1 MKPHFAHHPR
11 KRGVALV
18 TTVIVVAVLAVVAV
32 AFMQSTTTD
41 RLSARSVANYTRAR
55 LAADAG
61 LAVAEATLARAMTND
76 TFIVVA
82 NTNRQ
87 LFVGNGTN
95 STNFSY
101 TPAFSTSPNL
111 ASAVAPIV
119 TGGIPTTNVA
129 GGILFTNQMS
139 GGLSITSPAVS
150 WVFLTNAAG
159 QTNACF
165 AYWVEDL
172 GGKLDLALV
181 GATSAGDITN
191 ARRLTGTNP
200 AEIALWSF
208 FNPSSASDAGNAN
221 ATALTAARSN
231 LLTTAT
237 ARLVNSSVTTN
248 MLADFAVNLRH
259 DTNEPEVIPFGFGYA
274 DAGKAKYN
282 LNTNT
287 NAAGAARL
295 ADAIRR
301 NLPNFGNRSG
311 AMDPT
316 AYVNSIAASIVDYAD
331 TNDIPIADD
340 PNNPTYFG
348 IENIPWP
355 NELFDRIRF
364 TKYLPGSARIQ
375 IQLKDFVEVWN
386 MGNKEIAAGSSI
398 YISNNYD
405 LVLTFT
411 NPLIPNTSGPG
422 VGFEQKLKD
431 LQNRDMGNTTNWAM
445 YRAFTVTAP
454 IPPNGYAVLD
464 ADPDLNDG
472 FRHRSLTAV
481 VTNADWVAYAKEKTN
496 AVAAAAWQVTVTTN
510 NDKPNL
516 SFKARFGGQV
526 VQQSKGGRW
535 PNYLNPA
542 NDPPV
547 MEGGGEF
554 IFGNPVGFAS
564 QTKGWSS
571 GGVPLHSGG
580 DPRAQ
585 YFLSDPLRSQAYFNT
600 RGYASPGGRNWE
612 RANLATYPESEVQPG
627 KYWPDG
633 GHATS
638 TDRGQ
643 NPTSYTDSPMSFSN
657 TPATNNWVMFRNDT
671 GSYSNI
677 LELGNIY
684 DPMQWSDQ
692 SGSTV
697 ARQPGLWVNLTA
709 AATPDARFGGRN
721 TLRVGRWEFSKFNTN
736 GQRAS
741 QLLDLFAASTN
752 APGPGGVV
760 QAKVVGKINL
770 NTAGTNALRALVA
783 GVYQSADP
791 GLTPNGTNTMLS
803 TKAVRDF
810 INAVTNFRSQQ
821 PFFSTAQLAT
831 LTTNI
836 TSATWPA
843 SSVFGNASLL
853 SVTEWNDRAAENWFA
868 KVYPLSTVRSRNF
881 MVHVVGQA
889 LQTNGTTVLSTAR
902 KSYQICMEPVRATS
916 GSSAGFT
923 TNNIPRLLSVWDL

>member
-1 MKPHFAHHPR
+1 MKPHLAHHPR
-11 KRGVALV
+11 ERGVALV

-41 RLSARSVANYTRAR
+41 RLSARSVANYTRAS

-61 LAVAEATLARAMTND
+61 LAMAEATLARAMTND

-101 TPAFSTSPNL
+101 TPAFSTVSNL
-111 ASAVAPIV
+111 STAVSDIV
-119 TGGIPTTNVA
+119 TAAIPSTNVA
-129 GGILFTNQMS
+129 GGIIFTNALP
-139 GGLSITSPAVS
+139 GGLSITSPVVS

-159 QTNACF
+159 QTNARF

-172 GGKLDLALV
+172 GGKLDLSLV
-181 GATSAGDITN
+181 GATNAADITN

-208 FNPSSASDAGNAN
+208 FSPSSASDAGNAS

-287 NAAGAARL
+287 NAAGAAVL
-295 ADAIRR
+295 AGAISR

-316 AYVNSIAASIVDYAD
+316 AYVNSIAASMVDYAD

-355 NELFDRIRF
+355 NELFDRIKF
-364 TKYLPGSARIQ
+364 TRYAPGSGKIQ

-386 MGNKEIAAGSSI
+386 MGNKEIATGSSI

-411 NPLIPNTSGPG
+411 NPSIPNTSGAG

-431 LQNRDMGNTTNWAM
+431 LQNRDMGDTTNWAM
-445 YRAFTVTAP
+445 YRAFPVEAP
-454 IPPNGYAVLD
+454 IPPNGYAVLE
-464 ADPDLNDG
+464 ASKDLNGG
-472 FRHRSLTAV
+472 FLHRSLTAI
-481 VTNADWVAYAKEKTN
+481 VTNAAWVAYAKTN
-496 AVAAAAWQVTVTTN
+496 DFAAAAWQVTVTPA

-547 MEGGGEF
+547 TEGGGEF

-564 QTKGWSS
+564 QTAGWSS
-571 GGVPLHSGG
+571 GGVPKHSGG

-638 TDRGQ
+638 TDRGE
-643 NPTSYTDSPMSFSN
+643 NPTSYEDSPMSFSN

-684 DPMQWSDQ
+684 DPLQWADQ

-697 ARQPGLWVNLTA
+697 ANQPGLWVNLTA

-760 QAKVVGKINL
+760 RTKIVGKINL
-770 NTAGTNALRALVA
+770 NTAGTNALRALAA
-783 GVYQSADP
+783 GVFNSSDP
-791 GLTPNGTNTMLS
+791 ALLPGGTNFKVPVTIVNAFV
-803 TKAVRDF
+803 T
-810 INAVTNFRSQQ
+810 AVTNFRRQQ
-821 PFFSTAQLAT
+821 PFFSPAQLTVVAANT
-831 LTTNI
+831 NSAQWAKSAIFGNTNI
-836 TSATWPA
+836 SA
-843 SSVFGNASLL
+843 
-853 SVTEWNDRAAENWFA
+853 VTEWNDRAAEEWFA

-916 GSSAGFT
+916 GASAGFT